1 LYLDIKKADKIIIGG
16 IVVHIPAL
24 TLVKQIAKQPE
35 VKDVASE
42 TLTQWKNSGLQQK
55 IKPGS
60 SVAIGVGSRG
70 IANLA
75 AIVKATIEYF
85 KGIGAKPFIVS
96 AMGSHGGANA
106 QGQRELLGEYGISEE
121 NLGVTVKTDMDSVVI
136 GKNSWNEP
144 VYWDKNALA
153 ADAVVTISRIK
164 PHTDFRGRFESGIA
178 KMLVIGL
185 GKREG
190 ASQHH
195 RWGFKGLRDMLPETA
210 KVILEKTNFLG
221 GLAVLENAHEQTAKL
236 EFVSTQNLMAVEP
249 KLLDEARQLLGK
261 LPFHDIDL
269 LVVGEIGKNYSGAGI
284 DPNVVGRL
292 LIEGQNDFETPKI
305 IRMCALDLSP
315 ESHGNGTGVGIADLT
330 TDKLLASIDQVPFR
344 MNNLT
349 ACFLWRSKLPI
360 AFPNDKEC
368 IQTGLETCW
377 QPDLNA
383 IRMVV
388 VPNSLEL
395 AELYVSAPLLEEVRK
410 NKDLAISGDSFELQF
425 DDKGN
430 LNQKALFP
438 HSAQGRRVS
447 GHH

>member
-1 LYLDIKKADKIIIGG
+1 M
-16 IVVHIPAL
+16 HIPAM

-35 VKDVASE
+35 VKDVAAE
-42 TLTQWKNSGLQQK
+42 TLSQWKSSGLQQK
-55 IKPGS
+55 IKPGAT
-60 SVAIGVGSRG
+60 VAIGVGSRG

-75 AIVKATIEYF
+75 VIVKATIGFF

-96 AMGSHGGANA
+96 AMGSHGGANSK
-106 QGQRELLGEYGISEE
+106 GQRELLGEYGISEE
-121 NLGVTVKTDMDSVVI
+121 NLGVTLKTDMDSVVI
-136 GKNSWNEP
+136 GSNSWNEP

-178 KMLVIGL
+178 KMIVIGL

-236 EFVSTQNLMAVEP
+236 QFVPTQNLMEAEP

-330 TDKLLASIDQVPFR
+330 TDRLLASIDPVPFR

-360 AFPNDKEC
+360 AFPNDKQC
-368 IQTGLETCW
+368 ILTGLETCW

-388 VPNSLEL
+388 VPNTLEL

-425 DDKGN
+425 DGSGN

>member
-1 LYLDIKKADKIIIGG
+1 M
-16 IVVHIPAL
+16 HIPAL

-35 VKDVASE
+35 VKDVAGE
-42 TLTQWKNSGLQQK
+42 TLLQWKNSGLQQK
-55 IKPGS
+55 IKPGAH
-60 SVAIGVGSRG
+60 VAIGVGSRG

-236 EFVSTQNLMAVEP
+236 EFVSTQNLMEVEP
-249 KLLDEARQLLGK
+249 KLLDEARQFLGK

-330 TDKLLASIDQVPFR
+330 TDKLLASIDPVPFR

-360 AFPNDKEC
+360 AFPSDKEC

>member
-1 LYLDIKKADKIIIGG
+1 M
-16 IVVHIPAL
+16 HIPAL

-35 VKDVASE
+35 VKDVAGE
-42 TLTQWKNSGLQQK
+42 TLLQWKNSGLQQK
-55 IKPGS
+55 IKPGAH
-60 SVAIGVGSRG
+60 VAIGVGSRG

-178 KMLVIGL
+178 KMLVIGF

-236 EFVSTQNLMAVEP
+236 EFVSTQNLMEVEP

-330 TDKLLASIDQVPFR
+330 TDKLLASIDPVPFR

-360 AFPNDKEC
+360 AFPSDKEC

>member
-1 LYLDIKKADKIIIGG
+1 M
-16 IVVHIPAL
+16 HIPAL

-35 VKDVASE
+35 VKDVAGE
-42 TLTQWKNSGLQQK
+42 TLLQWKNSGLQHK
-55 IKPGS
+55 IKPGAN
-60 SVAIGVGSRG
+60 VAIGVGSRG

-236 EFVSTQNLMAVEP
+236 EFVSTQNLMEVEP

-330 TDKLLASIDQVPFR
+330 TDKLLASIDPVPFR

-360 AFPNDKEC
+360 AFPSDKEC